1 MDLLRS
7 MQIFECVAD
16 SKSYTSAAHHLN
28 MSTGAVSRHISELEQ
43 HLRTRLFHR
52 TTRRIALTSAGN
64 RYLARCKS
72 ILETL
77 NEAEAEARAIHLRPS
92 GCLRVHASQSLAQ
105 HYLVPA
111 LKSYREQHPSV
122 QIGLTLSDAPID
134 LLNSEFD
141 IAIMAVEALRDSSL
155 VCTRL
160 GDAHSVLCAA
170 PHYIH
175 SLQEIH
181 SLPDVSR
188 HTFIYLTPQWSEN
201 AELIAHGPDCRE
213 TLVVKPDMCISSLY
227 SMVTALELGMGVGLL
242 PMRAAVDAFRHG
254 RLAHVLPGYQFER
267 VGIYAVFASRL
278 FLDAKVRTWLEH
290 LKISFA
296 DCGNDHRSSPRPMIA
311 RHECALDVA

>member
-7 MQIFECVAD
+7 MRIFESVAE
-16 SKSYTSAAHHLN
+16 SKSFTSVAHHQN
-28 MSTGAVSRHISELEQ
+28 MSTGAVSRLISELEQ
-43 HLRTRLFHR
+43 HLSTRLLHR

-64 RYLARCKS
+64 RFLARCKS
-72 ILETL
+72 ILEVVD
-77 NEAEAEARAIHLRPS
+77 EAEAEARAIHLCPS

-111 LKSYREQHPSV
+111 LKSYREQHPCV
-122 QIGLTLSDAPID
+122 RIGLTLSDVATD

-141 IAIMAVEALRDSSL
+141 MAIMAVDALRDSSL

-160 GDAHSVLCAA
+160 GDTHSVLCAA
-170 PHYIH
+170 PHYID

-181 SLPDVSR
+181 SLADVAR
-188 HTFIYLTPQWSEN
+188 HTFIYLTPQWSGSI
-201 AELIAHGPDCRE
+201 ELTAHGSDCRE
-213 TLVVKPDMCISSLY
+213 TLAIKPDLCISSLF

-254 RLAHVLPGYQFER
+254 RLVHVLPGYQFER
-267 VGIYAVFASRL
+267 VGIYALFASRL

-290 LKISFA
+290 LKIGFA
-296 DCGNDHRSSPRPMIA
+296 DCDSDHRSSPVPIITM
-311 RHECALDVA
+311 HECALDVV